1 MKAYVISAC
10 AGLLVGIIYSVIN
23 VRSPAP
29 PIIAL
34 IGLLGMLVGEQLP
47 PLVKGLWQSKPVTH
61 SWLHQVKPH
70 MFGHLPKG
78 QQADAKTA
86 ATPAKPSS
94 EG

>member
-1 MKAYVISAC
+1 MRAYVISAG
-10 AGLLVGIIYSVIN
+10 AGLLVGIIYSLIN

-29 PIIAL
+29 PIVAL

-47 PLVKGLWQSKPVTH
+47 PLVKGLWQRTPVAH

-78 QQADAKTA
+78 QQADVKPA
-86 ATPAKPSS
+86 AISSKPSTES
-94 EG
+94 